1 MIYLLDTDTIIYW
14 MKGNRNISD
23 KVLSNGYHNITA
35 SDITKAE
42 LYFGA
47 YKSERKEKNLASI
60 KILTEKINFLPFNDP
75 AQAIYGEQRAKLEK
89 AGNRLDDLFDNSS
102 LYIGIQSYSCNQ

>member
-47 YKSERKEKNLASI
+47 
-60 KILTEKINFLPFNDP
+60 
-75 AQAIYGEQRAKLEK
+75 
-89 AGNRLDDLFDNSS
+89 
-102 LYIGIQSYSCNQ
+102 